1 MALKTLIAFSAKR
14 SAIATNAGS
23 DLTVSRTKIKKKHL
37 LTVFSNQ
44 QYDNTLLGLH
54 SNENLNFEISLSLKK
69 VYLLET
75 FDEYSKNFPLNSY
88 SISFSPFSMK
98 LMIPQSRRWPGLVS
112 LLADSVNR
120 CCLKIFMNV
129 VDSFLNEGWQVFK
142 KNKTT
147 YKYVKARQN
156 SKHFANIC
164 S

>member
-75 FDEYSKNFPLNSY
+75 FD
-88 SISFSPFSMK
+88 
-98 LMIPQSRRWPGLVS
+98 
-112 LLADSVNR
+112 
-120 CCLKIFMNV
+120 
-129 VDSFLNEGWQVFK
+129 
-142 KNKTT
+142 
-147 YKYVKARQN
+147 
-156 SKHFANIC
+156 
-164 S
+164 